1 MQAGF
6 VATSRLYV
14 SMCLFLVYLYSPI
27 KMLHVFPVAE
37 SFSPYI
43 VINNSGRHRHE
54 RAYCNMAVT
63 GENNDATIGH
73 SESAPMSNYNDTDGA
88 SKGIVSLL
96 TGFINTLNSDKNKTI
111 PMTEIK
117 SEIKEM
123 DVKTYKNGNEVN
135 ISAPRSPEELL
146 ERIRKDYVERNYLW
160 TGDLDINCFFP
171 YCLFT
176 DPTIS
181 FTGTAKYTEN
191 TQNLVPLVEKFAEN
205 YKSELLSISLQ
216 KSKKGMDEDSGMF
229 VESRW
234 RMVGDLTRSPL
245 LFWKPKIDVIGR
257 TKFWFKQDVDTS
269 YRVYFYDESW
279 EIAAFQALLQL
290 ITPAS
295 TSPNTNTNTK

>member
-1 MQAGF
+1 M
-6 VATSRLYV
+6 
-14 SMCLFLVYLYSPI
+14 I
-27 KMLHVFPVAE
+27 HVFLVAE

-54 RAYCNMAVT
+54 RAYSIKAVT
-63 GENNDATIGH
+63 GENDDTIGH

-88 SKGIVSLL
+88 SKGIVSFL
-96 TGFINTLNSDKNKTI
+96 TGFINALSDKNKAI
-111 PMTEIK
+111 PMTETK
-117 SEIKEM
+117 SEIKEI
-123 DVKTYKNGNEVN
+123 DVEMNVNANVN
-135 ISAPRSPEELL
+135 ISAPRSPEDLL

-181 FTGTAKYTEN
+181 FAGTAKYTEN

-205 YKSELLSISLQ
+205 YKSELLSISIQ
-216 KSKKGMDEDSGMF
+216 KCKEGKDEDGMF

-290 ITPAS
+290 ITPTN
-295 TSPNTNTNTK
+295 TSPNTNTNTNTN